1 MGSCTGNTHGMR
13 VVIILLMD
21 NNSNV
26 TLQFILDVRL
36 GQLYSA
42 SFTIRLVI
50 MITVTVDM
58 ITRKSLMTVTLNG
71 ESLEL
76 FSYANG

>member
-1 MGSCTGNTHGMR
+1 
-13 VVIILLMD
+13 
-21 NNSNV
+21 
-26 TLQFILDVRL
+26 
-36 GQLYSA
+36 
-42 SFTIRLVI
+42 